1 MEFAKEFAVFLHENG
16 ILRFGDFALASG
28 KRSSFYI
35 DLRLVPSYP
44 VGFRRMIKGLQNMV
58 SDEIGLD
65 GFDSWASVPTGG
77 LVIASALAMETV
89 KPVIYVRSKPKDY
102 GTSKLVEGKVEDGM
116 RVVMVDDVATT
127 GGSVIRGIRALRDA
141 GAEVSDAYVAVNR
154 LEGAAEALEAEG
166 VKMHS
171 LTDILQVTKIMSE
184 EGLVSRDILDG
195 IKAQI
200 DSR

>member
-65 GFDSWASVPTGG
+65 GFDSWASVPTG
-77 LVIASALAMETV
+77 
-89 KPVIYVRSKPKDY
+89 
-102 GTSKLVEGKVEDGM
+102 
-116 RVVMVDDVATT
+116 
-127 GGSVIRGIRALRDA
+127 
-141 GAEVSDAYVAVNR
+141 
-154 LEGAAEALEAEG
+154 
-166 VKMHS
+166 
-171 LTDILQVTKIMSE
+171 
-184 EGLVSRDILDG
+184 
-195 IKAQI
+195 
-200 DSR
+200 

>member
-1 MEFAKEFAVFLHENG
+1 
-16 ILRFGDFALASG
+16 
-28 KRSSFYI
+28 
-35 DLRLVPSYP
+35 
-44 VGFRRMIKGLQNMV
+44 
-58 SDEIGLD
+58 
-65 GFDSWASVPTGG
+65 
-77 LVIASALAMETV
+77 METV

-141 GAEVSDAYVAVNR
+141 GAEVSDAYVVVNR

-195 IKAQI
+195 VKAQI

>member
-1 MEFAKEFAVFLHENG
+1 MEFAKEFAMFLHKNG

-28 KRSSFYI
+28 KRSPFYI

-44 VGFRRMIKGLQNMV
+44 VEFRRMIKGLQGMV

-77 LVIASALAMETV
+77 LVIASALAIETV
-89 KPVIYVRSKPKDY
+89 KPVVYVRSRPKDY
-102 GTSKLVEGKVEDGM
+102 GTSKLVEGRVTDGM

-127 GGSVIRGIRALRDA
+127 GGSVIRGIRALEEA
-141 GAEVSDAYVAVNR
+141 NAEVSDAYVVVNR

-166 VKMHS
+166 TRLHS
-171 LTDILQVTKIMSE
+171 LTDILQITKILSE
-184 EGLVSRDILDG
+184 EKMVSRDILDG
-195 IKAQI
+195 VKAQI
-200 DSR
+200 DSG